1 MFEPIQHSFAG
12 ALLDPGRAVP
22 AALTSHTAKIPAK
35 RFAVYRNNV
44 VVGLIHALARRF
56 PVVERIVGEEFFA
69 AMARVFVVDN
79 PPRSPLLMV
88 YGDAFPDFIAGFDP
102 AAELPYLACVA
113 RLEAARTRAYHA
125 ADAIP
130 LDPAVLRSLDQ
141 ETLGDLRIVRHPAA
155 EIVRS
160 KFPIVTIWAMNAG
173 EIELGPVADW
183 SGEDAL
189 VARPGLEVEVRGE
202 LGTEQWHL
210 IFLAKKRDRAFGH
223 PPAFDLGL
231 AGIPEHGGRKHAR
244 RERDGEIGNAFH
256 RVDRRA
262 DEARDFRIRSCM
274 SLRCRV
280 HVGLSLDASG

>member
-189 VARPGLEVEVRGE
+189 VTRPGLEVEVRALPAG
-202 LGTEQWHL
+202 GAA
-210 IFLAKKRDRAFGH
+210 FLSVLFSGQPLAAASEAALEESAD
-223 PPAFDLGL
+223 FDLAANL
-231 AGIPEHGGRKHAR
+231 AGLIGAGAVTKVSPSKD
-244 RERDGEIGNAFH
+244 ERP
-256 RVDRRA
+256 
-262 DEARDFRIRSCM
+262 
-274 SLRCRV
+274 
-280 HVGLSLDASG
+280 